1 MLCYQTCYSFFDNS
15 KIRRRLPC
23 FFIISFVLIKIFYT
37 FAPTIIHLLRREY
50 YFLLYLDFLY
60 VSIRFPFVFLY
71 IPCKDFNIKLFALSI
86 TAESNEV
93 R

>member
-37 FAPTIIHLLRREY
+37 FAPTIIHLLRR
-50 YFLLYLDFLY
+50 D
-60 VSIRFPFVFLY
+60 VW
-71 IPCKDFNIKLFALSI
+71 
-86 TAESNEV
+86 
-93 R
+93 